1 MDTKT
6 INKIRK
12 GIAQGLRYERELQE
26 KREQKLW
33 RHVSEPFRLESML
46 NSLSETELEYP
57 GFFLDLT
64 KKGMFF

>member
-12 GIAQGLRYERELQE
+12 GIAQGLRYERELQG

-33 RHVSEPFRLESML
+33 RNVSEPFQLESML
-46 NSLSETELEYP
+46 NSLSKTELDKIRKN
-57 GFFLDLT
+57 LDL
-64 KKGMFF
+64 KGGERD